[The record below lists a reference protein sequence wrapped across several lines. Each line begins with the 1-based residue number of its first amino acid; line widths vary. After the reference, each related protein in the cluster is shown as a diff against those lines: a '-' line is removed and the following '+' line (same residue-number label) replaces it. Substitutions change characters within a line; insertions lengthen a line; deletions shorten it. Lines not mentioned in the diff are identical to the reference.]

1 MFLAVGHRKDKIM
14 KNKILESLEDIVGQM
29 QMNKVDNKTVL
40 EVLKNI
46 VDYETKPKKLTIDL
60 VRKFTDTFDSYDSDV
75 WILEMLSG
83 DIDLDKMKATML
95 DHKNYPIILDIYKKE
110 DK

>member
-1 MFLAVGHRKDKIM
+1 M

-46 VDYETKPKKLTIDL
+46 VDYETKPKKLSIGM
-60 VRKFTDTFDSYDSDV
+60 VKKFTDNFDSYDSDV

-95 DHKNYPIILDIYKKE
+95 DHKNYPNVLDIYKKE
-110 DK
+110 EKNGE

>member
-1 MFLAVGHRKDKIM
+1 MT
-14 KNKILESLEDIVGQM
+14 NKILESLEDIVGQM
-29 QMNKVDNKTVL
+29 QMEKVDNKTVL
-40 EVLKNI
+40 ETLQNI
-46 VDYETKPKKLTIDL
+46 VNYETKPKKLSIEM
-60 VRKFTDTFDSYDSDV
+60 VKKFTDNFDSYDSDV

-95 DHKNYPIILDIYKKE
+95 DHKNYPNVLDIYKKE